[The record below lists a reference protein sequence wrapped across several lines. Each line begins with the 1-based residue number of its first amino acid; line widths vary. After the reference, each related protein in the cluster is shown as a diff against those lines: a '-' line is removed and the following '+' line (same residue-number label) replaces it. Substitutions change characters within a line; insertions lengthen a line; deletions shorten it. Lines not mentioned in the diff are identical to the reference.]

1 MAKIKRSPSL
11 ETGFGNYR
19 WKLQMNRQVSLS
31 YLNGG
36 FGNVMEQT
44 LVLVKPDGVQRGL
57 AGEVISRLERRGL
70 KLVAM
75 KLMRVEESLAKQHYA
90 EHIERPFFPG
100 LVSFITS
107 GPIVAMAWQGDNA
120 ISLARQTMGATNPVD
135 SAPGTIRG
143 DLGVNIGRNI
153 VHGSDGPESA
163 QRELNLF
170 FQAGEILDYERST
183 DSWITEP

>member
-1 MAKIKRSPSL
+1 M
-11 ETGFGNYR
+11 T
-19 WKLQMNRQVSLS
+19 RQVTQS
-31 YLNGG
+31 YFLNGG

-75 KLMRVEESLAKQHYA
+75 KLMRVGESLAKQHYG
-90 EHIERPFFPG
+90 EHVERPFFPG

-107 GPIVAMAWQGDNA
+107 GPIVAMAWQGENA

-170 FQAGEILDYERST
+170 FQPGEILDYVRST

>member
-1 MAKIKRSPSL
+1 
-11 ETGFGNYR
+11 
-19 WKLQMNRQVSLS
+19 
-31 YLNGG
+31 
-36 FGNVMEQT
+36 MERT

-57 AGEVISRLERRGL
+57 AGEVICRLEQRGL

-75 KLMRVEESLAKQHYA
+75 KLMQVDESLARQHYG
-90 EHIERPFFPG
+90 EHVDRPFFAG

-107 GPIVAMAWQGDNA
+107 GPIVAMAWEGENA
-120 ISLARQTMGATNPVD
+120 ISLVRQTMGVTNPVD

-143 DLGVNIGRNI
+143 DLAINIGRNL

-163 QRELNLF
+163 QRELALF
-170 FQAGEILDYERST
+170 FTPGEIFSYQRST

>member
-1 MAKIKRSPSL
+1 VKIKRPPSL
-11 ETGFGNYR
+11 QAGFGTNR
-19 WKLQMNRQVSLS
+19 GKLQMARQLTLL

-75 KLMRVEESLAKQHYA
+75 KLMRMEESLAKQHYS
-90 EHIERPFFPG
+90 EHVERPFFLG

-107 GPIVAMAWQGDNA
+107 GPIVAMAWQGENS

-163 QRELNLF
+163 RRELNLF
-170 FQAGEILDYERST
+170 FQPEEILDYERST